1 LKIKWYSKQ
10 GLLTLFLMCAFL
22 PHVWTFI
29 MAFNDASML
38 IYRMRG
44 VWGAIGVLSYGLLF
58 SFVESLFVFLIT
70 SLLGLLISS
79 RWDESRRIVL
89 LGWLV
94 TVTLLW
100 VILSQSY
107 YAWHMHVPVR
117 IVRFV
122 AQFPYPFQTVYVAA
136 GASALVTALV
146 PALLILQHKG
156 FYDFARAAMERITF
170 LSAVYLVINVLAL
183 IVVIV
188 RNI

>member
-1 LKIKWYSKQ
+1 
-10 GLLTLFLMCAFL
+10 LTLFLICAFL

-58 SFVESLFVFLIT
+58 SFIESIFVFLIT

-79 RWDESRRIVL
+79 RWDEARRIVL

-94 TVTLLW
+94 TLTLLW
-100 VILSQSY
+100 IILSQSY

-117 IVRFV
+117 IVRFM
-122 AQFPYPFQTVYVAA
+122 AQFPHPLETVYAA
-136 GASALVTALV
+136 TGASALVTTLV
-146 PALLILQHKG
+146 PAFLILQHKG
-156 FYDFARAAMERITF
+156 FYDFARAALDRITF
-170 LSAVYLVINVLAL
+170 LSAVYLVVDVLAL